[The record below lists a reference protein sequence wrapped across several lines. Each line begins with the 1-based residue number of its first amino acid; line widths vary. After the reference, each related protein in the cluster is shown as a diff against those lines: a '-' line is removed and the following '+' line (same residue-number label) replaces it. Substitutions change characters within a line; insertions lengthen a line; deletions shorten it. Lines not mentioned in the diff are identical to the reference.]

1 MRTSIAVTAIAVALL
16 GLVACDSKVEA
27 ARRAEELEKKAVIA
41 HKDAKIFAAKQARQA
56 AMDADAA
63 KARAEAEREKAEDI
77 RNSAPTPSKAPE
89 GKVSEPEGQK

>member
-1 MRTSIAVTAIAVALL
+1 MKTITTVTLLCVALL
-16 GLVACDSKVEA
+16 AFVACDSKVEA

-41 HKDAKIFAAKQARQA
+41 HEDAKIFAAKQARQA

-63 KARAEAEREKAEDI
+63 KARAEAERKNAEAL
-77 RNSAPTPSKAPE
+77 RSSVVKPSKAPE